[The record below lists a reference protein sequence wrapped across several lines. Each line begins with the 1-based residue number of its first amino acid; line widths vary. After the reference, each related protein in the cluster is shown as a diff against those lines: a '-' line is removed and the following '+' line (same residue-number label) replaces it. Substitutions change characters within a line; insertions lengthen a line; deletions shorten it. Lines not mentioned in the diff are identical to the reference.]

1 MLGLASLT
9 MVAPCRLFHRLG
21 RHRHALLR
29 QWFGIGVLTA
39 AMLGT
44 SAVFLLLKEV
54 VNAMIWVKEV
64 GGSPCTGWLLHL
76 SAQWVPAGPC
86 TPAHSQ
92 RWLFDIAEQHW
103 PSGVQA
109 MAANS
114 VDSPLSSTPSM
125 PLLEAKGSQGWVL
138 GLAVPGLTVP
148 WTHSIYLWLA
158 TAISIGVHEVSSCTT
173 RLEDGCLERLHR
185 QSLAAVTAKGP
196 AQVLTVRLLWLPCP

>member
-1 MLGLASLT
+1 MLVSALKLVLLWLALHAAAALFKHLYGCKRLGVGICSVSVKSRAFNRYISRVVPCFFCTMLGLASLT

-29 QWFGIGVLTA
+29 QWFGVGVLTA

-86 TPAHSQ
+86 TPCSLPKVAF
-92 RWLFDIAEQHW
+92 R
-103 PSGVQA
+103 
-109 MAANS
+109 
-114 VDSPLSSTPSM
+114 
-125 PLLEAKGSQGWVL
+125 
-138 GLAVPGLTVP
+138 
-148 WTHSIYLWLA
+148 
-158 TAISIGVHEVSSCTT
+158 
-173 RLEDGCLERLHR
+173 HR
-185 QSLAAVTAKGP
+185 
-196 AQVLTVRLLWLPCP
+196 